1 MFVLKYY
8 RPFDQFQQTRGG
20 TARAGT
26 ARIVAGID
34 AHGWKPHLIAFR
46 DLIFRAHALT
56 IHAYLALAQQ
66 PINAAPRHGFEVAH
80 EKVIDS
86 LARFVGG
93 YGAHLH
99 RTFWS
104 VQADGFG

>member
-1 MFVLKYY
+1 
-8 RPFDQFQQTRGG
+8 
-20 TARAGT
+20 
-26 ARIVAGID
+26 
-34 AHGWKPHLIAFR
+34 
-46 DLIFRAHALT
+46 
-56 IHAYLALAQQ
+56 
-66 PINAAPRHGFEVAH
+66 VAH

-104 VQADGFG
+104 VQADGFGEGTIHNKDLR